1 MTSNHSSSPK
11 LLRPAAANC
20 EPWLV
25 DSREAA
31 RLLNVSE
38 RALWELGATGKLPRV
53 RVGRS
58 VRFDLADLR
67 SFIDSQKS
75 GGAR

>member
-1 MTSNHSSSPK
+1 MTSHDSSGPK
-11 LLRPAAANC
+11 TLRPAAADRD
-20 EPWLV
+20 PWLV

-38 RALWELGATGKLPRV
+38 RALWELGVTGKLPRV

-67 SFIDSQKS
+67 NFIDSQKR
-75 GGAR
+75 GGGR